1 MDKIYDIEEILF
13 RLKFFLKFKTWKEVA
28 AFLGEKEGTLSAWK
42 TNNRQSCVHKILYA
56 CRERRLSETW
66 LLTGEGPMLENE
78 AEMTI
83 PAPKS
88 DGTASSTPSEP
99 PNIGPAPLDRIKPHM
114 VPLIS
119 WVQAGGWREV
129 EDPFQPGDAERWVD
143 TSSTDSQY
151 AFALVVHGDSMAPE
165 FRDGDVIIVDPEL
178 SPESGDYVIAK
189 NGDDA
194 TFKQF
199 VRDGSSVFLK
209 PLNERYPIKDMTGVT
224 KFRIVGVVREKKS
237 RYR

>member
-1 MDKIYDIEEILF
+1 MDEMMEKFRIALVYLKGKNKKSIAEISGAAMVSPRHIQAVLSEKERKGLGRGAQQRVAELF
-13 RLKFFLKFKTWKEVA
+13 RTTP
-28 AFLGEKEGTLSAWK
+28 EK
-42 TNNRQSCVHKILYA
+42 
-56 CRERRLSETW
+56 
-66 LLTGEGPMLENE
+66 MLAMGDAIMGDQVPIPSNV
-78 AEMTI
+78 T
-83 PAPKS
+83 PAP
-88 DGTASSTPSEP
+88 P
-99 PNIGPAPLDRIKPHM
+99 DRHQPRKI
-114 VPLIS
+114 PLIS
-119 WVQAGGWREV
+119 WVQAGDWREV
-129 EDPFQPGDAERWVD
+129 SDLFHPGDADQWVD

-151 AFALVVHGDSMAPE
+151 AFALVVHGDSMEPE
-165 FRDGDVIIVDPEL
+165 FRDGDVIVVDPEL

-224 KFRIVGVVREKKS
+224 KFRIVGIVREKKS